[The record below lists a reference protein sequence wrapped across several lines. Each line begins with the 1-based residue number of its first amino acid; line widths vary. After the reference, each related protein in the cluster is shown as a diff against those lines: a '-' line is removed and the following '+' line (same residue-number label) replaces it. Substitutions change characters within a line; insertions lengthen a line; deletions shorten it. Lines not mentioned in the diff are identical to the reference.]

1 MIICQNPCLGKW
13 EDRYE
18 RKEEKTILF
27 FLVPA
32 LSLGIIVLG
41 LLLSIQAFRRGQE
54 LTLASQDAQ
63 LTKTAQSVDNDII
76 GHFNWYSSDFCF
88 LIRRSGLDVYQKA
101 WLTGQDDGSSLIA
114 YLKDSP
120 LLQLRGITAMVAVQD
135 DIAILSTDGRL
146 DYTFL
151 TSLGMVGETEVGISR
166 DGTGKLYV
174 SMFLTWEEVDYAI
187 LIDGDEFFATT
198 EEQSAAGPNDRLL
211 LLDSSGQY
219 YFHRGGDGVHIHQ
232 VAQML
237 ESGLRWPGLEK
248 LQSAQ
253 ASGEMAIDFYD
264 IREEDGSS
272 YAARLVTLPASANIN
287 GCFTVGLVN
296 NYDETTRPLQ
306 TNFIHM
312 MLCGGLIM
320 LGVLLFLFFIL
331 RIRRQSRQVEEE
343 LKLLREKAETMEELN
358 RQTQELAHH
367 QRLETIGTLTSSIAH
382 EFNNLLTPIMGYSI
396 LILEKIPSE
405 ATDSYDNA
413 LEIYNASRKAK
424 EIISRLS
431 ALSRK
436 NTPLTF
442 QPVAPDP
449 LAERVLEVA
458 DAACPKNVAVTKS
471 LACSGLWISGNETQL
486 FQMLLNLVL
495 NAFQALEAE
504 GGTVTVSTFAGE
516 GRVFFRVEDDGPGI
530 PEDILPQIFDPFF
543 TTKGSGKGTG
553 LGLAIVRQVAEDHGG
568 TVEARPGPG
577 ACFTVALPTA
587 PAGGREETGE

>member
-1 MIICQNPCLGKW
+1 MN
-13 EDRYE
+13 
-18 RKEEKTILF
+18 EKSRRSLLF

-32 LSLGIIVLG
+32 LSLGIIILG
-41 LLLSIQAFRRGQE
+41 LILSIQAFQRGQK
-54 LTLASQDAQ
+54 LTLTSQDSQ
-63 LTKTAQSVDNDII
+63 LMKTAQSVDNDII

-88 LIRRSGLDVYQKA
+88 LIRRSGLDVYQRA
-101 WLTGQDDGSSLIA
+101 WLTGQDDGSSLVA

-135 DIAILSTDGRL
+135 DQAILSTDGRL

-166 DGTGKLYV
+166 DGDGKLYV

-187 LIDGDEFFATT
+187 LIDGEEFFATT

-211 LLDSSGQY
+211 LLDSTGQY
-219 YFHRGGDGVHIHQ
+219 YFHRDQNGAHIHP
-232 VAQML
+232 VAELL
-237 ESGLRWPGLEK
+237 ETGSDHPGLER

-253 ASGEMAIDFYD
+253 ESGKAVIDFYD
-264 IREEDGSS
+264 IQEGNGDS
-272 YAARLVTLPASANIN
+272 YTARLVALPASGNIN
-287 GCFTVGLVN
+287 GCFTVGLFN
-296 NYDETTRPLQ
+296 NYDETSRPLQ

-331 RIRRQSRQVEEE
+331 QIRRQSRQVEEE
-343 LKLLREKAETMEELN
+343 LRLLREKAETMEELN

-396 LILEKIPSE
+396 LILEKIPSQE
-405 ATDSYDNA
+405 SESYDNA

-424 EIISRLS
+424 EIIARLS

-449 LAERVLEVA
+449 LVERVLEVSA
-458 DAACPKNVAVTKS
+458 AACPKNVTVEKS
-471 LACSGLWISGNETQL
+471 LACPDVFISGNETQL

-495 NAFQALEAE
+495 NAFQALEAV
-504 GGTVTVSTFAGE
+504 GGTVTVSTFAGA
-516 GRVFFRVEDDGPGI
+516 GTVSFRVADNGPGI
-530 PEDILPQIFDPFF
+530 PEDILPRIFDPFF

-568 TVEARPGPG
+568 TVSAQPGPG
-577 ACFTVALPTA
+577 ACFTVTIPTA
-587 PAGGREETGE
+587 PSGEAGKTEE

>member
-1 MIICQNPCLGKW
+1 MNEK
-13 EDRYE
+13 
-18 RKEEKTILF
+18 KKKTILF

-41 LLLSIQAFRRGQE
+41 LILSIQAFHRGQE
-54 LTLASQDAQ
+54 LTLSSQDSQ
-63 LTKTAQSVDNDII
+63 LMKTAQSVDNDII
-76 GHFNWYSSDFCF
+76 GHFNWYSSDFLF

-101 WLTGQDDGSSLIA
+101 WLTGEDDGSSLIA

-120 LLQLRGITAMVAVQD
+120 LLQLRGITAMVAVRD
-135 DIAILSTDGRL
+135 EKAILSTDGRL

-166 DGTGKLYV
+166 DGNGKLYV

-187 LIDGDEFFATT
+187 LIDGEEFFATT
-198 EEQSAAGPNDRLL
+198 EEQSAAGPSDRLL

-219 YFHRGGDGVHIHQ
+219 YFHRGKDGVHIHP
-232 VAQML
+232 VVELL
-237 ESGLRWPGLEK
+237 EAEIRQPGLER

-253 ASGEMAIDFYD
+253 ESGKAAIDFYD

-272 YAARLVTLPASANIN
+272 YTARLVTLPASGNIN
-287 GCFTVGLVN
+287 GCFTVGLFN
-296 NYDETTRPLQ
+296 NYDETSHPLQ

-331 RIRRQSRQVEEE
+331 RIRQQSRQVEEE
-343 LKLLREKAETMEELN
+343 LQLLREKTETMEELN

-382 EFNNLLTPIMGYSI
+382 EFNNLLAPIMGYSI
-396 LILEKIPSE
+396 LILEKIPSQE
-405 ATDSYDNA
+405 SESYDNA

-424 EIISRLS
+424 EIIARLS

-449 LAERVLEVA
+449 LVERVLEVSA
-458 DAACPKNVAVTKS
+458 AACPKNVTVAKS
-471 LACSGLWISGNETQL
+471 LACPNLWISGNETQL

-495 NAFQALEAE
+495 NAFQALEAV
-504 GGTVTVSTFAGE
+504 GGMVTVSTFAGE
-516 GRVFFRVEDDGPGI
+516 GTVSFRVEDDGPGI
-530 PEDILPQIFDPFF
+530 PADILPKIFDPFF

-568 TVEARPGPG
+568 TVLARPGPG
-577 ACFTVALPTA
+577 ACFTVTLPAA
-587 PAGGREETGE
+587 PSGETEETEK